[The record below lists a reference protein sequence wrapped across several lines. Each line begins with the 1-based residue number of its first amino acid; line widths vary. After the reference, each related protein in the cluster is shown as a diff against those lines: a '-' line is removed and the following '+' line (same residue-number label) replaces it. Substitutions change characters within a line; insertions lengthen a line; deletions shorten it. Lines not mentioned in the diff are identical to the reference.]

1 MTFAAGLLRPNGY
14 TLSFD
19 WLPNRQKCGRL
30 RVEPMS
36 EGLTVKPANAAAKYA
51 FPDAKKT
58 RTVASAGFLVVK
70 QVI

>member
-1 MTFAAGLLRPNGY
+1 MADDFCGRVITAARN

-70 QVI
+70 